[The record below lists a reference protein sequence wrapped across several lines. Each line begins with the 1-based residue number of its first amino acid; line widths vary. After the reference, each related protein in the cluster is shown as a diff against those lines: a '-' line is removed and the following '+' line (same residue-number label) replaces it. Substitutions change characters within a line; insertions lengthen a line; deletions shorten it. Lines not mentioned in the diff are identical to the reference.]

1 MQPLVWLGKQFMKY
15 SKTITDPEAFQLLAD
30 QTRRKIVFL
39 LRVKELTV
47 GQLAQ
52 ELGLTPQ
59 AIYHH
64 IKKLQKGEMIEV
76 TREERCGHLIESYY
90 KATAET
96 FSFSVGEQQ
105 LKTPKDRKIVAERER
120 SALDALKR
128 LGFRIEFTEADVS
141 ELVDLIGELNACCD
155 KGKYEE
161 KLAQMD
167 DLDIFTK
174 MEAREYADILTMT
187 DQEYSK
193 IEKNKRRL
201 IDLLR
206 SLQKK

>member
-1 MQPLVWLGKQFMKY
+1 MRYL
-15 SKTITDPEAFQLLAD
+15 KTITDPEAFQLLAD
-30 QTRRKIVFL
+30 PTRRKIVFL

-59 AIYHH
+59 AVYHH
-64 IKKLQKGEMIEV
+64 MKKLQKGEMIEV

-105 LKTPKDRKIVAERER
+105 LRTPKDRKIVAERET
-120 SALDALKR
+120 SALAALKR
-128 LGFRIEFTEADVS
+128 LGFKVEFTEADVS
-141 ELVDLIGELNACCD
+141 KLVDLIGELNACCD

-161 KLAQMD
+161 QLAQMD
-167 DLDIFTK
+167 DLDIFTR
-174 MEAREYADILTMT
+174 MEAKEYADILTMT
-187 DQEYSK
+187 DQEYGR
-193 IEKNKRRL
+193 IEKNKRKL
-201 IDLLR
+201 VALLK
-206 SLQKK
+206 SLKKN